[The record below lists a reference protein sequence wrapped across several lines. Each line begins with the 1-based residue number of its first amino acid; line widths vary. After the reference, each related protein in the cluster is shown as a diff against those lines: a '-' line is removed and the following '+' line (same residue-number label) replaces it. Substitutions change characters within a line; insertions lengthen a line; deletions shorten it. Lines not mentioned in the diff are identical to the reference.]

1 MKTSDGETTGRF
13 RKREAENYR
22 CPRLFRP
29 EPTRFLAPDFAL
41 VNRPDDISR
50 LMTNDFT
57 RRNSCGGRPYFS
69 AVSSI
74 DSGSVEI
81 EFT

>member
-13 RKREAENYR
+13 VKREQNYR

-29 EPTRFLAPDFAL
+29 ETTRLLAPDFAL
-41 VNRPDDISR
+41 NRPDDISR

-57 RRNSCGGRPYFS
+57 RRSSCGGRPYFS

-74 DSGSVEI
+74 DRGSVEI
-81 EFT
+81 EFA